1 MLPYMYTTRTHYTHS
16 VEPIYPVQ
24 NPMAMQDRH
33 VAILMEQAM
42 EIEKA
47 IFETATNREE
57 YSQLIIEKI
66 YRMREKER
74 RRPLKSQIRGR
85 IYSVMELALYSFPT
99 SGLCL
104 NGSTFG
110 HQQYASN
117 RDRGAKCLSW
127 ALSAV
132 YASPLPPPPKKT
144 NQRGVYP

>member
-57 YSQLIIEKI
+57 
-66 YRMREKER
+66 
-74 RRPLKSQIRGR
+74 
-85 IYSVMELALYSFPT
+85 
-99 SGLCL
+99 
-104 NGSTFG
+104 
-110 HQQYASN
+110 
-117 RDRGAKCLSW
+117 
-127 ALSAV
+127 
-132 YASPLPPPPKKT
+132 SPLPLLPKL
-144 NQRGVYP
+144 QGIIRCLECLLSLVSA